1 MNNYITIFLIIF
13 LILAIVTIYLT
24 YYTYSGENLITPEQ
38 AKFLISR
45 DRINKIIDVR
55 TTLEYDAGH
64 YPKAINIPIQSM
76 NKDIVAMKGIEKL
89 DNILVYCNTG
99 QRARRAVQVL
109 NSYGY
114 HNVFYIAGNHTT
126 IDI

>member
-1 MNNYITIFLIIF
+1 MNNFIGGFLIIS
-13 LILAIVTIYLT
+13 LIFAVVLLYLT
-24 YYTYSGENLITPEQ
+24 YYTYSGKNLITAEQ

-64 YPKAINIPIQSM
+64 YSGAVNIPIQSM
-76 NKDIVAMKGIEKL
+76 NKDIVAMKGIEKS

-114 HNVFYIAGNHTT
+114 NNVFYIAGNHTSLQ
-126 IDI
+126 

>member
-1 MNNYITIFLIIF
+1 MNNFIIF
-13 LILAIVTIYLT
+13 LTIFALLAVVVIYLS
-24 YYTYSGENLITPEQ
+24 YYTYSGKNLITADQ
-38 AKFLISR
+38 ARFLINR
-45 DRINKIIDVR
+45 NRINKIIDVR

-64 YPKAINIPIQSM
+64 YPEAINIPIQSM
-76 NKDIVAMKGIEKL
+76 NKDLVAMKGVDKS

-99 QRARRAVQVL
+99 QRARRAVEVL

-126 IDI
+126 LM